1 MPPFYRTATGRPP
14 GVLDQRDLRCYICT
28 FKKGVLYPAAE
39 GAHTGRIGTAPSIE
53 HQVAVAARG
62 AREMRWLKVGPGW
75 VAGVMLVAGMAGC
88 ASPIEGQ
95 SAPVP
100 VAAAGVSA
108 GPVPGTDPAIQRWFL
123 DNDAAKVAFNDALLR
138 AERGVASRTAS
149 ECKPLSSAIARLDKV
164 LPKLAALSP
173 AGQRLAAAI
182 QPAVT
187 TFDSAATACQAR
199 NFPAAQLALDS
210 GVVQQA
216 DAQATVDEILDGD
229 L

>member
-1 MPPFYRTATGRPP
+1 
-14 GVLDQRDLRCYICT
+14 
-28 FKKGVLYPAAE
+28 
-39 GAHTGRIGTAPSIE
+39 
-53 HQVAVAARG
+53 
-62 AREMRWLKVGPGW
+62 MRWWNAAPGW
-75 VAGVMLVAGMAGC
+75 VAGLGVLIAGVTGC
-88 ASPIEGQ
+88 AGATGGLPAQ
-95 SAPVP
+95 VP
-100 VAAAGVSA
+100 GTAAGASA
-108 GPVPGTDPAIQRWFL
+108 GPIPGTDPAIQRWFL
-123 DNDAAKVAFNDALLR
+123 DNDAAKVAFDDALLR

-149 ECKPLSSAIARLDKV
+149 ECKPLASAIARLDKV

-216 DAQATVDEILDGD
+216 DAQAAVDEILDGD